1 MAVVAETV
9 GTPVAM
15 VMGGVLSVLVV
26 LGVMIWNQGLWTI
39 DPEQIVTSNIGV

>member
-1 MAVVAETV
+1 MSVVAETI

-39 DPEQIVTSNIGV
+39 DPERVLADRDE